1 MNSTEEDNGISRK
14 KRYDSM
20 EIISTNEVLQ
30 ILKNS
35 LQNNH
40 DQIGPYKVVNDIK
53 IAIKFPRLSK
63 NFLTNPQIGL
73 PIIGANFWITVFLGT
88 ALLLSLPVFLCIRCC
103 WKKHFK
109 NLNIQQKEAIERSK
123 QVIDDK
129 FKLRAYGDNRN
140 MYLEMEVNPKSGKN
154 IMGQAESS
162 KSFFG

>member
-73 PIIGANFWITVFLGT
+73 QNIGANFWITVFIGT
-88 ALLLSLPVFLCIRCC
+88 ALLLSLPVFLCIRWC

-109 NLNIQQKEAIERSK
+109 NLNIQQKETIE
-123 QVIDDK
+123 
-129 FKLRAYGDNRN
+129 
-140 MYLEMEVNPKSGKN
+140 
-154 IMGQAESS
+154 
-162 KSFFG
+162 

>member
-30 ILKNS
+30 ILKNF
-35 LQNNH
+35 LQNKNDH
-40 DQIGPYKVVNDIK
+40 IGPYKVVNPSDDIK

-63 NFLTNPQIGL
+63 NFLANPQTGL
-73 PIIGANFWITVFLGT
+73 QINGANFWITVFLGT
-88 ALLLSLPVFLCIRCC
+88 ALLLSLPVFLCIRWC

-140 MYLEMEVNPKSGKN
+140 MYLEMEVNPISGKN
-154 IMGQAESS
+154 IMS
-162 KSFFG
+162 

>member
-20 EIISTNEVLQ
+20 EIISTDEVLQ

-63 NFLTNPQIGL
+63 NFLRYKK
-73 PIIGANFWITVFLGT
+73 T
-88 ALLLSLPVFLCIRCC
+88 ALRILGAT
-103 WKKHFK
+103 K
-109 NLNIQQKEAIERSK
+109 LNI
-123 QVIDDK
+123 
-129 FKLRAYGDNRN
+129 
-140 MYLEMEVNPKSGKN
+140 
-154 IMGQAESS
+154 
-162 KSFFG
+162 